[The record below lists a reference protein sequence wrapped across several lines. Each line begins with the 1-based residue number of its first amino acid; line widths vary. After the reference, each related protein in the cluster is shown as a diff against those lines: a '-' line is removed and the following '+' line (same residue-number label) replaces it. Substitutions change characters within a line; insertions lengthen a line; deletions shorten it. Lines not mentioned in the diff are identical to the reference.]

1 MKIIANFLLRIERF
15 LGRIFERPL
24 EDYGRLPKWIRY
36 GIPVLLIGG
45 YVTLFT
51 VAVSWES
58 IRRYR
63 SDALLEKARTALEGE
78 DIMTAF
84 NTARASLQV
93 DHSNDAPVEFIY
105 ELLRDGGASQAFVW
119 GNEVGKRLGYSDDLL
134 LDLARIGLR
143 HNLIFDLRPILL
155 HLRERNPTNTDVR
168 IASARIH
175 LNDRQPTRALAEIQE
190 ILAAEPENVAAH
202 ELALIAGLQTRDIE
216 FLAEL
221 QPRWREFTSREDA
234 LGLVATRNLL
244 RLNLS
249 DPELLEQLESHPLA
263 TRDDRVLVTNIQI
276 SNQTDDVDELLNNL
290 ATHFDFENPQDRTQ
304 WVLILALHNLNGRII
319 RFVEDPTAEESGRI
333 AWEYLLALIAEER
346 ADEAVEIL
354 SQFTRRDLNLSET
367 QFSYLRTAAESEVA
381 GDFSP
386 YTLTSVLR
394 DSSPSDWALIER
406 DLQKRGVDEGLLVF
420 HEHMSRS
427 FEAPEVGNAYLLL
440 RAYEAGD
447 EIEVRLILR
456 DRRLADF
463 ARAPGTTAWFAAYL
477 RLVLDI
483 RVEDLN
489 QEIQEIIP
497 ITGRFPLYRNLIALM
512 YARMGQPQAARAV
525 ITRIEQRIED
535 IPAFLLMT
543 SAILENRLL
552 RTASDLRLLDYID
565 LRLRLE
571 TEKKLLDSIRRSSE
585 RALSGAPGSSDSET
599 PPPDTAPPAAPAQ
612 TNPVDASGAE
622 PTTTSPASAQ

>member
-1 MKIIANFLLRIERF
+1 MKFLASLLLRIERF
-15 LGRIFERPL
+15 LGRLFERPL

-36 GIPVLLIGG
+36 GLPILAITG
-45 YVTLFT
+45 YLAVFT
-51 VAVSWES
+51 AAVSWES

-63 SDALLEKARTALEGE
+63 SDALLEKARTALAEE
-78 DIMTAF
+78 DIATAF
-84 NTARASLQV
+84 NTARASIQV
-93 DHSNDAPVEFIY
+93 DTRNDAPVEFIY
-105 ELLRDGGASQAFVW
+105 ELLRDAGATQAFVW
-119 GNEVGKRLGYSDDLL
+119 GNEVGKRTGYTNELL
-134 LDLARIGLR
+134 LDLTRIGLR
-143 HNLIFDLRPILL
+143 GNLIFDLRPILL
-155 HLRERNPTNTDVR
+155 HLRERDPDNLDVR

-175 LNDRQPTRALAEIQE
+175 LNDRQPDRARNELRTILAE
-190 ILAAEPENVAAH
+190 APENVPAH
-202 ELALIAGLQTRDIE
+202 ELALAAGLQTRDVE

-221 QPRWREFTSREDA
+221 QPQWREFTSREDL
-234 LGLVATRNLL
+234 LGLVAIRNLL

-249 DPELLEQLESHPLA
+249 DPELLEQLVTHPLA
-263 TRDDRVLVTNIQI
+263 TRDDRVLVTNIRL
-276 SNQTDDVDELLNNL
+276 SNQSGDADTLLTDL
-290 ATHFDFENPQDRTQ
+290 ATEFDFTDPGDRTR
-304 WVLILALHNLNGRII
+304 WVLILALHNLNTRII
-319 RFVEDPTAEESGRI
+319 RFVEDPTAEENGRI
-333 AWEYLLALIAEER
+333 VWEYLLALIAEDR
-346 ADEAVEIL
+346 ADEAIETL
-354 SQFTRRDLNLSET
+354 TQFTRRDLNLTET
-367 QFSYLRTAAESEVA
+367 QYAYLRTAAESEVS
-381 GDFSP
+381 GDYSP

-447 EIEVRLILR
+447 EIQVRLLLR

-497 ITGRFPLYRNLIALM
+497 ITGRFPLYRNLIALL

-525 ITRIEQRIED
+525 ITRIDQRIED
-535 IPAFLLMT
+535 IPSFLLMT

-552 RTASDLRLLDYID
+552 RTASDLRLLNYID
-565 LRLRLE
+565 ARLRLE
-571 TEKKLLDSIRRSSE
+571 TEKNLLDSIRRSSE
-585 RALSGAPGSSDSET
+585 RALSALET
-599 PPPDTAPPAAPAQ
+599 PE
-612 TNPVDASGAE
+612 S
-622 PTTTSPASAQ
+622 